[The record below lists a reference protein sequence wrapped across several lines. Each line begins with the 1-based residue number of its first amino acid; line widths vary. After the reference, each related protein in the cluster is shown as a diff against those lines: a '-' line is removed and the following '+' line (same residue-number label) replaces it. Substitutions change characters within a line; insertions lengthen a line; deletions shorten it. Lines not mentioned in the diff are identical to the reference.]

1 MALNFPVLILARGGD
16 GGWGAEMEEVAEGH
30 WFIKDV

>member
-1 MALNFPVLILARGGD
+1 MALNFPVLILARGGR
-16 GGWGAEMEEVAEGH
+16 GEMEEVAEGH

>member
-16 GGWGAEMEEVAEGH
+16 WGAEMEEVAEGH

>member
-1 MALNFPVLILARGGD
+1 MALNFLVLILVG
-16 GGWGAEMEEVAEGH
+16 GGWGEEELAEGH